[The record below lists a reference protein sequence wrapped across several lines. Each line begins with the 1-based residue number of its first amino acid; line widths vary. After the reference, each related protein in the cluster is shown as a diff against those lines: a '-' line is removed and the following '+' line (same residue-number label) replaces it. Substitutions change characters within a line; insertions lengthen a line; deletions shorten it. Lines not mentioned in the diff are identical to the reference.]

1 MANAMAATNGYRAEQ
16 ASDLYISSGTSRDWL
31 YGGYRVFSFTFE
43 LSPNTAA
50 YPPDEQ
56 IPTETGRNKA
66 AVLYAIDLA
75 DCPYRAIG
83 YTVRRCGVTAGGY

>member
-1 MANAMAATNGYRAEQ
+1 MAKAMAATNGYKPEQ

-31 YGGYRVFSFTFE
+31 YGRYRIFSFTFE

-50 YPPDEQ
+50 YPSDES
-56 IPTETGRNKA
+56 IPTETGRNRK
-66 AVLYAIDLA
+66 AVLYLIDLA

-83 YTVRRCGVTAGGY
+83 KELRTCRVFGSR